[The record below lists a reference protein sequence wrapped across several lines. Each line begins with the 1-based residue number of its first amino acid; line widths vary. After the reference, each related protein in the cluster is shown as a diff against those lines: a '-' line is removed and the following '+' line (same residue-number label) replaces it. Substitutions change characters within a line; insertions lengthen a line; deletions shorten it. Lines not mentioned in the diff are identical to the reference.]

1 MSININCS
9 NNKLHITLYSYSMN
23 PSGKIRYIQI
33 NLSRSCGHASL
44 MKNVNRLGSQGDL
57 NTYQFL
63 ACVAWRFW
71 LGALSNKGGRGQ
83 RNREE
88 IGAAATQTNQF
99 PKILPYIQLTDDL
112 VKPVNSQELQ
122 VIMSNNK

>member
-1 MSININCS
+1 
-9 NNKLHITLYSYSMN
+9 MN
-23 PSGKIRYIQI
+23 PSGKKRYIKI

-44 MKNVNRLGSQGDL
+44 MKNVNRLGFQGDL

-63 ACVAWRFW
+63 AYVARRFR

-88 IGAAATQTNQF
+88 IGAGAGFNKTAMLRRSTSS
-99 PKILPYIQLTDDL
+99 PKFYPLY
-112 VKPVNSQELQ
+112 S
-122 VIMSNNK
+122 